1 MSIWVLGATGRVGRA
16 VTARLLDRG
25 DTVVLVGREGDRL
38 REMAENT
45 GLRVVIADTAD
56 GIAAAV
62 ERERPAVVINTIG
75 GYAESATTIARA
87 CLRGGGH
94 YLDQAADLTAVTRL
108 LGLHDEAT
116 AAGSTLVTGAGFGVL
131 ATEAVVAALCEGRP
145 APAEVRVDALASVAV
160 EDGLLGTA
168 LAASIIDVLV
178 TGGRRYR
185 DGRLVRSRLGAGS
198 QRLLLPDGD
207 QVTSSEAPSAELL
220 AAQRASGAPDVVITT
235 AMMPAS
241 PVVRAVLPFAGRLL
255 ALEPLRRSMIRRM
268 AGTRVKAAPG
278 PRKHSWG
285 HAVVTWPD
293 GTSRE
298 GWLRIGDAM
307 GFTAAVSA
315 EIAARL
321 VRGEGKPGAYTPAAA
336 FGPDLA
342 TAAGGELLS

>member
-1 MSIWVLGATGRVGRA
+1 MSTWVLGATGRVGRA
-16 VTARLLDRG
+16 VTKQLLDR
-25 DTVVLVGREGDRL
+25 DDNVVLVGRESARL
-38 REMAENT
+38 REIAANT
-45 GLRVVIADTAD
+45 GLRVVVADTAE
-56 GIAAAV
+56 GIAAAI
-62 ERERPAVVINTIG
+62 ERERPAVVVNTVG
-75 GYAESATTIARA
+75 DYAKSATTIARA

-94 YLDQAADLTAVTRL
+94 YLDQAADLTAATRL
-108 LGLHDEAT
+108 LDLHDEAA

-131 ATEAVVAALCEGRP
+131 ATEAVVAALCDGLP

-160 EDGLLGTA
+160 EDGLLGSA

-185 DGRLVRSRLGAGS
+185 DGRMVRSRLGAGS
-198 QRLLLPDGD
+198 RRLLLPDGD

-220 AAQRASGAPDVVITT
+220 AAQRASGAPDVILTT
-235 AMMPAS
+235 AMMPPS
-241 PVVRAVLPFAGRLL
+241 PVARAALPFAGRLL
-255 ALEPLRRSMIRRM
+255 ALEPLRRFVIRRL
-268 AGTRVKAAPG
+268 AAVRTTAAPG

-307 GFTAAVSA
+307 AFTAAVSA

-321 VRGEGKPGAYTPAAA
+321 IRGEGKPGAYTPAAA